1 MNIMKVT
8 QDIQRH
14 NDELNIKWENTADD
28 HMLALVI
35 YTSSSAQHH
44 TTGRTTINTYINQRN
59 TTSQVQAFI

>member
-14 NDELNIKWENTADD
+14 NGELNIKWENTADN

-35 YTSSSAQHH
+35 YTLSTFS
-44 TTGRTTINTYINQRN
+44 INTIKKTTNILYIYA
-59 TTSQVQAFI
+59 T